1 MTFLIVS
8 CVSAC
13 PSRSKHEDGIRND
26 KGILGHRAGERD
38 SLQIVIQA
46 WT

>member
-26 KGILGHRAGERD
+26 KGILGTEPGKGTAFR
-38 SLQIVIQA
+38 L
-46 WT
+46 